1 MLKVKNLNI
10 CIDIDGTITDP
21 YFWLSIANKYFNKN
35 ITVDKVTEYEIDK
48 VMGVTREEYY
58 EFYNK
63 SKFEMHNEEVRLRE
77 NVREAIGELIQT
89 NNIYF
94 VTARD
99 KDLEILTYSYL
110 NKNFIPYDDVFIQGT
125 YYKVNTAKELKCD
138 IFIEDSYSNALQLSE
153 SGFKVLLIDTNYNR
167 KPLNEN
173 ITRVFNWN
181 EIYQII
187 REIPLHRKAI

>member
-1 MLKVKNLNI
+1 MKNLNI

-21 YFWLSIANKYFNKN
+21 YFWLDIANKYFNKN
-35 ITVDKVTEYEIDK
+35 ITIDKVTEYKVDK
-48 VMGVTREEYY
+48 VMGITREEYY
-58 EFYNK
+58 DFYNK
-63 SKFEMHNEEVRLRE
+63 TKFEMHNEEVRLRE
-77 NVREAIGELIQT
+77 NAREIIEELIKT

-110 NKNFIPYDDVFIQGT
+110 NKNNISYDDVFVLGT
-125 YYKVNTAKELKCD
+125 HYKVDMAKKLECD
-138 IFIEDSYSNALQLSE
+138 IFIEDCYENALQLSE
-153 SGFKVLLIDTNYNR
+153 NGFKVLLIDTNYNR
-167 KPLNEN
+167 KPLNKD
-173 ITRVFNWN
+173 IIRVFDWN

>member
-1 MLKVKNLNI
+1 MKNLNI